1 MMKAYYDRDKKEH
14 EFKAKTVEGMLK
26 ELNILSNTV
35 VVSVNKELVTSD
47 YKIQEE
53 DEVKILSV
61 VFFSCNH

>member
-61 VFFSCNH
+61 VSGG

>member
-1 MMKAYYDRDKKEH
+1 MKAYYDRDKKEH

-61 VFFSCNH
+61 VSGG